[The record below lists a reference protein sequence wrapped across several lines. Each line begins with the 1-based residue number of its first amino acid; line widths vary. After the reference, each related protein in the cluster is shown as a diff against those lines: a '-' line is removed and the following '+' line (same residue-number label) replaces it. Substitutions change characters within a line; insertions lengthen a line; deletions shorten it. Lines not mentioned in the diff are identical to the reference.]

1 MLTVQE
7 AVARRDAFL
16 RQKPYMEA
24 FQAKINRALKEAG
37 KPGCPERMEVLSR
50 WMTGNLVVLGTQLN
64 ELAGAMKDGE
74 RTRTQST
81 DDD

>member
-7 AVARRDAFL
+7 AIARRDAFL

-37 KPGCPERMEVLSR
+37 EPGSPERMEVLSR

-64 ELAGAMKDGE
+64 ELAGAMKDDK
-74 RTRTQST
+74 QSST
-81 DDD
+81 DPIDNG